1 MRFYPER
8 KNSVFDDLI
17 DDVFGTPG
25 FNTAG
30 SGNLMKTDIREK
42 DGMYMIDIELPG
54 YKKEDIKLS
63 LYNGNLTVSAE
74 RHETSEEKD
83 SKGSIIRQER
93 YSGSCSRSWYVGTA
107 VRQEDIKASCRDGIL
122 TIEVPSEKKKE
133 AEEKKFI
140 DIL

>member
-8 KNSVFDDLI
+8 RNVFDDLI

-25 FNTAG
+25 YSTAG

-54 YKKEDIKLS
+54 YKKEDVKLS
-63 LYNGNLTVSAE
+63 LYNGSLTVSAE
-74 RHETSEEKD
+74 HHETSDEKD
-83 SKGSIIRQER
+83 AKGNIIRQER
-93 YSGSCSRSWYVGTA
+93 YSGSCSRTWYVGTA
-107 VRQEDIKASCRDGIL
+107 VRQEDIKASYKDGIL
-122 TIEVPSEKKKE
+122 TVEVPSEKKKE